1 MLIINSTI
9 SDSQAVCDNLHTA
22 SVFSSMINFIDT
34 QLIDL
39 VMEVLSSNDNDITLN
54 NLSLHYNWVNED
66 KYSMTLSLHHLGNKT
81 TYKWESVICHSVS
94 LSNILIKM
102 THDVMEHLNK
112 GVCEICY

>member
-22 SVFSSMINFIDT
+22 NVFSSMINFIDT
-34 QLIDL
+34 QLLDL
-39 VMEVLSSNDNDITLN
+39 VIDVLSPNKDVLLN
-54 NLSLHYNWVNED
+54 NISLHYNWVNED
-66 KYSMTLSLHHLGNKT
+66 KYFMTLSLRHLGNKT

-94 LSNILIKM
+94 LSNILIEM

-112 GVCEICY
+112 GVCEVCY